1 MGRLY
6 VQIQNSGFFFESE
19 KPGRAE
25 LGFRRRTPLEWTAA
39 FGWGLGSL
47 LFTAHPVLWLGPEGL
62 RLGESCSRILLPA
75 WLVNRSAWVLS
86 EHFLCTFRTCA
97 GSSSHVGEIP
107 LLSLESLLSGVW
119 CWPQGP

>member
-62 RLGESCSRILLPA
+62 RLGESCSRISLPA
-75 WLVNRSAWVLS
+75 WLVNPVPGFLANTSYARFGLVLV
-86 EHFLCTFRTCA
+86 R
-97 GSSSHVGEIP
+97 VP
-107 LLSLESLLSGVW
+107 M
-119 CWPQGP
+119 